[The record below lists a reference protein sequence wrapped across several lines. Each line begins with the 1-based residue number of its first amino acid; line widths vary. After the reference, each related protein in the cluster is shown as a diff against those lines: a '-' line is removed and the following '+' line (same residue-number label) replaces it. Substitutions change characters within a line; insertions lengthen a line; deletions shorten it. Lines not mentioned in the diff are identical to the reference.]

1 MTPEVAKAI
10 LVDYDIPVNVDF
22 FTLTDGQ
29 VKDLTNLATLYKYK
43 RPKNS
48 QGSKARHFYKE
59 LMRHIKL
66 GELK

>member
-1 MTPEVAKAI
+1 MTPDQAKSSVAA
-10 LVDYDIPVNVDF
+10 YDIPVNVDF
-22 FTLTDGQ
+22 FTLTDEQ
-29 VKDLTNLATLYKYK
+29 VKNVTAIAGIYKYK

-59 LMRHIKL
+59 LMRHFK

>member
-1 MTPEVAKAI
+1 MTPEQAKTSVAA
-10 LVDYDIPVNVDF
+10 YDIPVNVDF
-22 FTLTDGQ
+22 FTLTDGH

-59 LMRHIKL
+59 LMRHFK
-66 GELK
+66 GESK

>member
-1 MTPEVAKAI
+1 MTPEQAKTSVAA
-10 LVDYDIPVNVDF
+10 YDIPVNVDF
-22 FTLTDGQ
+22 FTLTSEQ
-29 VKDLTNLATLYKYK
+29 VKNVTAIADIYKYK

-59 LMRHIKL
+59 LMRHFK

>member
-10 LVDYDIPVNVDF
+10 IVDYDIPVKVDF

-29 VKDLTNLATLYKYK
+29 VKDLTNLAALYKYK

-59 LMRHIKL
+59 LMRHIK
-66 GELK
+66 

>member
-1 MTPEVAKAI
+1 MTPEQAKAY
-10 LVDYDIPVNVDF
+10 VTDYHIPVNENF
-22 FTLTDGQ
+22 FSLTSRDIENVLKAAG
-29 VKDLTNLATLYKYK
+29 VHKYK

-59 LMRHIKL
+59 LMRHFK

>member
-48 QGSKARHFYKE
+48 QGRRHDIFTKN
-59 LMRHIKL
+59 
-66 GELK
+66 